1 MKVYLKKSLSL
12 MMVLLFAVFTVAFGV
27 KVNAASYAEAEFSE
41 GKLLITTLFNGS
53 KYYLPATTTNSG
65 PSAQAFSDASEI
77 GEEHLWTITATGS
90 NYYIQNNEGKY
101 LYTTNTN
108 NGVRV
113 GDTANAWSY
122 DASANSFKDTVT
134 NRYLGIYNAENWRCY
149 TTVNQSNYK
158 ESSTSFVFFKLSDSS
173 SEISEFT
180 VTFDS
185 DGGTAVDSQVVEI
198 NGYAVKPI
206 NPEKNGYI
214 FLGWYLDDV
223 EYDFNTAITKNITL
237 TAKWQFSGYE
247 YVFESKQFSA
257 NNETVTLNEVDWTL
271 TGDSEYYGYDSTKGQ
286 QLGKEKDPFKEGA
299 LTTSGFRD
307 KYVTSV
313 TVNMSGA
320 SSIAATVKVRVGDN
334 YLLNDGSETISL
346 TSTATEYTFTA
357 ENYAE
362 GDLVIEWTQTSSKA
376 VYIKSILI
384 TYEEIP
390 SDLAFD
396 IEFNSNGG
404 SEVIGM
410 TGIKRGSLIQKP
422 ADPTLDG
429 YDFLGWYSD
438 IDLTDKWDFDVDV
451 VTSNLTLYAKWEVA
465 GLTNT
470 LIRLNNIQS
479 YLSMAFCYK
488 VEGVNNF
495 VSTDDVLTR
504 ATTGITSTSYSS
516 WTSTGTSGA
525 SYSGQSAG
533 GNSSIQLRST
543 NSNSG
548 IVTTVSGGT
557 ITKVTVTWNSNTSS
571 GRQVDVYA
579 SNTPF
584 TDPTDMYNSKK
595 SDAKNVGS
603 IIYGSTTELVIPGE
617 YQYVGIRSNSGALYL
632 TNVTF
637 TWGKGENTKEFP
649 YVDFRMKFGVDFE
662 LNQVTSE
669 LKEASYGISIKA
681 DGKEVKIPIQ
691 ECNVEID
698 NETDKRY
705 SYVIFQLGDV
715 LNNHERLIIDFTVT
729 SYVEV
734 NGETYYSEKSK
745 TYSIKSLMEYYLN
758 ISIADHLRNIYGNA
772 TITNI

>member
-27 KVNAASYAEAEFSE
+27 KVNAASYTGTEFGE
-41 GKLLITTLFNGS
+41 GKLLITTKFNGS
-53 KYYLPATTTNSG
+53 FYYLPATTTTNSE
-65 PSAQAFSDASEI
+65 PLAQAFSDVSEI

-101 LYTTNTN
+101 LYTSNTN

-134 NRYLGIYNAENWRCY
+134 NRYLGIYNASNWRCY

-158 ESSTSFVFFKLSDSS
+158 ESSTSFVFYKLSDSL
-173 SEISEFT
+173 SEINE
-180 VTFDS
+180 
-185 DGGTAVDSQVVEI
+185 
-198 NGYAVKPI
+198 
-206 NPEKNGYI
+206 
-214 FLGWYLDDV
+214 
-223 EYDFNTAITKNITL
+223 
-237 TAKWQFSGYE
+237 YE
-247 YVFESKQFSA
+247 YVFTTKTFEGLS
-257 NNETVTLNEVDWTL
+257 TVTLNNVDWAL
-271 TGDSEYYGYDSTKGQ
+271 TGDGGYYGYESTKGQ
-286 QLGKEKDPFKEGA
+286 QLGSEDKPFKEGA
-299 LTTSGFRD
+299 LTTSGFTDR
-307 KYVTSV
+307 YVTSV

-320 SSIAATVKVRVGDN
+320 SSIAATVNVKVGYN

-396 IEFNSNGG
+396 IKFNSNGG
-404 SEVIGM
+404 SEVTGM

-451 VTSNLTLYAKWEVA
+451 VTSNLTLYAKWAVV

-488 VEGVNNF
+488 VQGTNSTVEVEDTLTYSLTGVTGSSYTEWSGVNG
-495 VSTDDVLTR
+495 S
-504 ATTGITSTSYSS
+504 
-516 WTSTGTSGA
+516 SGA
-525 SYSGQSAG
+525 IYAGNISSGGSKY
-533 GNSSIQLRST
+533 IQLKSKD
-543 NSNSG
+543 SISG
-548 IVTTVSGGT
+548 IVSTTSGGNVAKIEVVWNSSTSDGRTLDIYGNNMPYTSAAELYDTNGNTNQGEKIGSIVKGTSTVLVVSG
-557 ITKVTVTWNSNTSS
+557 
-571 GRQVDVYA
+571 
-579 SNTPF
+579 
-584 TDPTDMYNSKK
+584 
-595 SDAKNVGS
+595 
-603 IIYGSTTELVIPGE
+603 E
-617 YQYVGIRSNSGALYL
+617 YSYVGLRSNSGAIYIDSI
-632 TNVTF
+632 TI
-637 TWGKGENTKEFP
+637 TWSKGENTKEFP

-681 DGKEVKIPIQ
+681 DGKEVKIPIE

-758 ISIADHLRNIYGNA
+758 TSIADDDAVAALEALANYDAVEDLKQQMISFGY
-772 TITNI
+772 IEE